1 MDKAFSSLPL
11 WFRRAGIG
19 SWLVVGMVLVLV
31 GAVWL
36 LGKTATIVEPLI
48 VGFIFGA
55 VAGIFVDR
63 LEARGW
69 PRAAGAGL
77 LVVLVIALSVLVVVL
92 VLTAI
97 SSQSAQISSS
107 MSKAL
112 EKVQNWAQANGI
124 HSASTAVDQIKHDVP
139 AAGHTLLTGVIHGI
153 SGFASLLVFLG
164 FTAFATFFLVKDAP
178 ALGRWIE
185 GHMGL
190 PPTQARVVMSDIIRA
205 LRRYFLGL
213 TIIAGIST
221 AGVVIGSLIVGL
233 PLLGTIAVITFLT
246 SYVPIIGAWTAGIF
260 VFALALA
267 TKGTTAAL
275 IMALIVFL
283 SNGPLQ
289 QIVQPVVYGAALRLN
304 PLVVFSV
311 TIAAGTL
318 FGVAG
323 MVLAAPLISAAVRI
337 HQDLRQEMPT
347 AENGTDTRAPPTA
360 VGGID
365 SA

>member
-1 MDKAFSSLPL
+1 MDKSFSSLPL
-11 WFRRAGIG
+11 WFRRAGIS
-19 SWLVVGMVLVLV
+19 SWLVVGMVLVLA

-48 VGFIFGA
+48 AGFIVAA
-55 VAGIFVDR
+55 VAGLFVDR
-63 LEARGW
+63 LEDRGW

-77 LVVLVIALSVLVVVL
+77 LIVLVIALSVLVVVL
-92 VLTAI
+92 VLAGI
-97 SSQSAQISSS
+97 SSQSQQISSA
-107 MSKAL
+107 MTRAL
-112 EKVQNWAQANGI
+112 EKVQNWAQSNGL
-124 HSASTAVDQIKHDVP
+124 HSASTATDQIKHDVP

-178 ALGRWIE
+178 KLGHWIE
-185 GHMGL
+185 HHMGL
-190 PPTQARVVMSDIIRA
+190 PPAQARIVMSDIIHA
-205 LRRYFLGL
+205 LRKYFLGL

-221 AGVVIGSLIVGL
+221 AGVVVGSLIVGL
-233 PLLGTIAVITFLT
+233 PLLGTIAIITFLT

-289 QIVQPVVYGAALRLN
+289 QIVQPVVYGAALQLN

-318 FGVAG
+318 FGIAG

-337 HQDLRQEMPT
+337 THHLRDGFADT
-347 AENGTDTRAPPTA
+347 ENAAATRAPPA
-360 VGGID
+360 VID

>member
-1 MDKAFSSLPL
+1 M
-11 WFRRAGIG
+11 WFRRAGVG
-19 SWLVVGMVLVLV
+19 AWLVVGMVLVL
-31 GAVWL
+31 AAAAWL

-48 VGFIFGA
+48 AGFVFAAI
-55 VAGIFVDR
+55 AGLFVDR

-92 VLTAI
+92 VLAGI
-97 SSQSAQISSS
+97 SSQSDQISAS
-107 MSKAL
+107 MSHAL
-112 EKVQNWAQANGI
+112 QKVQDWAQARGL
-124 HSASTAVDQIKHDVP
+124 HSASTATDQIKHDVP

-190 PPTQARVVMSDIIRA
+190 PPWQARIVMRDIIHA

-233 PLLGTIAVITFLT
+233 PLLGTIAIITFLT
-246 SYVPIIGAWTAGIF
+246 SYIPIIGAWTAGIF
-260 VFALALA
+260 VFAIALA
-267 TKGTTAAL
+267 TQGTTAAL
-275 IMALIVFL
+275 IMAAVVFL

-323 MVLAAPLISAAVRI
+323 MVLAAPLISAGVQVHRDLTQGTSEEAV
-337 HQDLRQEMPT
+337 
-347 AENGTDTRAPPTA
+347 GTGTRAPPA
-360 VGGID
+360 VVGGVD
-365 SA
+365 GA